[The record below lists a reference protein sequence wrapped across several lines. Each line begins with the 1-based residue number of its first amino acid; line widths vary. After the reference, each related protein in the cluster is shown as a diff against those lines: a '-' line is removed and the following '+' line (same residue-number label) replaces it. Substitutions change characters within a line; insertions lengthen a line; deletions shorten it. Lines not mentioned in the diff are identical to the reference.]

1 MHYIHSLGTFFPS
14 LKSLLGDLIE
24 SHEEVSS
31 YIQLLKHLIF
41 LPEILNW
48 KLWQIPPH
56 RSGYPLRPE
65 LIESVWYLDRSCGSE
80 GCGGLEFAVHF
91 IDTLEKWYLRMNRYL
106 CLSFFFNFFLL
117 FYNDLLSFFFVF
129 FCCIRSRVPCGFAN
143 IKDVLEKTK
152 EDKVSFIS
160 IPHYLRIIDRK
171 VYMYSTNLLQRNFF
185 FCPLFL
191 CVLDGIFFSF

>member
-129 FCCIRSRVPCGFAN
+129 FAVLGQEFHVDLLILKMFLKKLKK
-143 IKDVLEKTK
+143 IK
-152 EDKVSFIS
+152 
-160 IPHYLRIIDRK
+160 
-171 VYMYSTNLLQRNFF
+171 
-185 FCPLFL
+185 
-191 CVLDGIFFSF
+191 